1 MISVI
6 TKSVFLT
13 ICSVNGHQHS
23 SADESGNAVRVNTE
37 IKSRHIFMNENG
49 LHHPLIGNMKNKDL
63 PVFITYSTINKKYN
77 KKKAC

>member
-23 SADESGNAVRVNTE
+23 SADEPGNAVRVNTE
-37 IKSRHIFMNENG
+37 IKSRHIFMNE
-49 LHHPLIGNMKNKDL
+49 M
-63 PVFITYSTINKKYN
+63 VYITP
-77 KKKAC
+77 